1 MNKAELIK
9 LINDSNSVCFNEDLD
24 LEKMEKELNWFYPLM
39 KDLYST
45 IDGNPILHS
54 SMAEQYKDATIFD
67 DVHKRKIEEAPTGMG
82 KSGLIFYICVQWFL
96 KNKDKENCVFHLIN
110 PLNVLNDQTTFD
122 LVFVLKHFIE
132 EFNFNADDFV
142 ILFNRSGVNDAAKN
156 LENTKFEDGTRII
169 KDEFSKFNCYKDKK
183 FKIVISCVPSVPNV
197 DMVWNKEDC
206 CCVID
211 EVHTMKCSNNNMEDE
226 ESDTNRDWT
235 EIWRVINDNSA
246 YIRGITATS
255 TKELLEQ
262 EFNLYTKNGIVDDN
276 INVIYF
282 DEALNSRRVVKPHAI
297 YQSWKGTFS
306 LNGIMVEQK
315 QWNDEAELNNPISKI
330 LWSANN
336 NEEIASIL
344 SNSDYNGIFYISTC
358 DYGKVKGRVNNKVIE
373 ILSKN
378 MTVKQ
383 FSDSIEN
390 ETEDCYI
397 FHIKQLIAGVNV
409 KGLTGCVLQT
419 IESKNNYITTKQTI
433 GRCLRKK
440 GNKNGGIVTFL
451 IEDVNNGKNSGYE
464 MDSIKELMF
473 VMYGNNWSCK
483 ETTKKGR
490 KKGKSKDNNPQQ
502 NNGGDDID
510 ASTFT
515 WVLKLQEEVN
525 NLNNMIERCQIAGNT
540 TLAQQCEQRKRLL
553 INDAAIKNSSL
564 GHSKKCVSMLEC
576 FLDNS
581 TWEIL

>member
-9 LINDSNSVCFNEDLD
+9 LINDSNSVCFNDDLD

-67 DVHKRKIEEAPTGMG
+67 DDHKRKIEEAPTGMG

-132 EFNFNADDFV
+132 KFNFNADDFV

-156 LENTKFEDGTRII
+156 LENTRFEDGTRII

-197 DMVWNKEDC
+197 DIVWNKEDC

-235 EIWRVINDNSA
+235 QIWRVINDNSA

-282 DEALNSRRVVKPHAI
+282 DDALNSRRVVKPHAI

-306 LNGIMVEQK
+306 LNGIMEEQK

-330 LWSANN
+330 LWSATN

-373 ILSKN
+373 ILAKN

-490 KKGKSKDNNPQQ
+490 KKGKPKDNNPQQ

-525 NLNNMIERCQIAGNT
+525 NLNNMIKSCQMTGNT
-540 TLAQQCEQRKRLL
+540 ALAQLCEQRKRLL

-581 TWEIL
+581 AWEIL